1 MMKNC
6 DLLQPLLIDF
16 VDKTLDA
23 EKTLKVK
30 QHLEACK
37 KCSEEVD
44 GLVMLFG
51 EMNKIENELPDVKL
65 TQDFQAMLEA
75 EKLKTGK
82 VVPIYKANRQLWF
95 HSNFGQIAAAITI
108 LLAGMFIGSLFT
120 ERGNSGNEVA
130 EIKKEMMNMKEM
142 LILSKL
148 DQPVASERIIA
159 ASYLDEVSAPDSE
172 VLMALIKTMNTDQN
186 SNVRMAALNALARFR
201 NEALVADALVE
212 SLTKQSDPIIQISMI
227 NILVEMHD
235 TRAVNEM
242 KQIIENAST
251 NESVKKLAE
260 EGILTLI

>member
-6 DLLQPLLIDF
+6 DQIQPMLIDF
-16 VDKTLDA
+16 VDKTLGGDN
-23 EKTLKVK
+23 TLKVK
-30 QHLEACK
+30 NHLETCK

-44 GLVMLFG
+44 GLIVLFG

-75 EKLKTGK
+75 EKSKTGK
-82 VVPIYKANRQLWF
+82 VVPMHNAHKQNWF
-95 HSNFGQIAAAITI
+95 RSNFGQIAAAITI
-108 LLAGMFIGSLFT
+108 LLAGMFIGSLFN

-130 EIKKEMMNMKEM
+130 EIKEEMMNMKEM

-159 ASYLDEVSAPDSE
+159 ASYLDGVITPDSE

-186 SNVRMAALNALARFR
+186 SNVRMAAMNALARFR
-201 NEALVADALVE
+201 NEPLVADALVE
-212 SLTKQSDPIIQISMI
+212 SLSKQTDPIIQISMI